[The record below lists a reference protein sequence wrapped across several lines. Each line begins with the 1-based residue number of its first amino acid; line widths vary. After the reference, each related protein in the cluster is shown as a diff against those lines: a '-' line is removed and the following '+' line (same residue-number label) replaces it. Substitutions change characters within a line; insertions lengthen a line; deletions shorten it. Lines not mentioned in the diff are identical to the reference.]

1 MRPPSVPVWKQIPF
15 LRLLIPFCSG
25 ILLQFYTNTGI
36 IISAALLVTGVTVYL
51 LIYCMPINI
60 RFTLSGLQGFMLS
73 LIIAG
78 AAMLLTWKADIRHH
92 PHWFVYRSKPGDS
105 LLIRID
111 EDLQSKPKSFKTSAS
126 VLGVIHCNDTFPATG
141 KLVLYL
147 SKDLDPEGLSYGDLI
162 CFSHPLSPIRN
173 SGNPGAFEYARYA
186 AMQGVFHSVY
196 LKQGQWR
203 KTGLQQTSIIQRSI
217 NRLRKGVLGVMQKS
231 FGNDKPVLGIAEAL
245 LIGYKDH
252 LDRDL
257 VREYTQAGVV
267 HIIAIS
273 GLHLGLIYW
282 MITALLARIPLTR
295 KRPVIQYILSFTA
308 LWLFTLVT
316 GASASVLRSA
326 VMFSCMLLGKAL
338 SKRST
343 ILQAL
348 TASAFLLL
356 AWNPYLLWDVGFQL
370 SYLALTGI
378 ILLQKPIGRL
388 LFVKKKW
395 LQKSWEMM
403 AVTLAA
409 QIGTFPI
416 CLFYFH
422 QFPTYFFLANL
433 IAVPLSTLILFLEIG
448 LLAFSWIDPL
458 NRSITFICSKSIAGM
473 NGLIHAVNDLPGS
486 LISGIYADIPG
497 TICLHILIA
506 GTAGWLILKS
516 KRWFFLGCMGLSG
529 FVICHALSDVIS
541 HRRQA
546 IVLYNISGKTA
557 IDFVSGQQCRFWGD
571 ASLRADEDL
580 KNTHL
585 MPTRTWLQIQ
595 ETKESLAGLEQ
606 AGQLFRFRG
615 RTIYILDKKCRFRPG
630 CKKIN
635 IDILLIAGNPN
646 IRMRDLSPGL
656 SPSIIIFA
664 PSNSLWKIAQ
674 WKKECEV
681 LHLPCFSIPER
692 GARVIPSG
700 EPLST
705 SFPDR

>member
-15 LRLLIPFCSG
+15 TITDTVLQRHTAAVLHKYGHYHFGCTAGYRRHCLPADLLHAHKHPVHIIRPAG
-25 ILLQFYTNTGI
+25 IH
-36 IISAALLVTGVTVYL
+36 AVPDHCRCRHVTDMEGRYQA
-51 LIYCMPINI
+51 P
-60 RFTLSGLQGFMLS
+60 
-73 LIIAG
+73 
-78 AAMLLTWKADIRHH
+78 

-217 NRLRKGVLGVMQKS
+217 NRLRKGAGCHAKS

-378 ILLQKPIGRL
+378 ILLQNPSGDCCL
-388 LFVKKKW
+388 SKKMVA
-395 LQKSWEMM
+395 KSWEMM

-433 IAVPLSTLILFLEIG
+433 IAVP
-448 LLAFSWIDPL
+448 
-458 NRSITFICSKSIAGM
+458 
-473 NGLIHAVNDLPGS
+473 
-486 LISGIYADIPG
+486 
-497 TICLHILIA
+497 
-506 GTAGWLILKS
+506 
-516 KRWFFLGCMGLSG
+516 
-529 FVICHALSDVIS
+529 
-541 HRRQA
+541 
-546 IVLYNISGKTA
+546 
-557 IDFVSGQQCRFWGD
+557 
-571 ASLRADEDL
+571 
-580 KNTHL
+580 
-585 MPTRTWLQIQ
+585 
-595 ETKESLAGLEQ
+595 
-606 AGQLFRFRG
+606 
-615 RTIYILDKKCRFRPG
+615 
-630 CKKIN
+630 
-635 IDILLIAGNPN
+635 
-646 IRMRDLSPGL
+646 
-656 SPSIIIFA
+656 
-664 PSNSLWKIAQ
+664 
-674 WKKECEV
+674 
-681 LHLPCFSIPER
+681 
-692 GARVIPSG
+692 
-700 EPLST
+700 
-705 SFPDR
+705 